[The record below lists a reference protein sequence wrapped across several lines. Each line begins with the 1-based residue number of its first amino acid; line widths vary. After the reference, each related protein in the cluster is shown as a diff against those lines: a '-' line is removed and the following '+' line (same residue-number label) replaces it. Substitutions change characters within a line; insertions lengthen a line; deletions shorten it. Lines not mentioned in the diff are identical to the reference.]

1 MLGVTQI
8 KFIKDLLNLMV
19 KNGKPTNKSAVTDK
33 TERAYKILRD
43 RIFSGYYLPRQRLVE
58 SALSEEL
65 GVNRFVIRDIL
76 KRFSVEKLVI
86 SEPYKGSVVAE
97 VSLEEAFETYQVEA
111 FLEGSAA
118 FLATNRI
125 KDEELKK
132 LEQLIHES
140 KKLDSQN
147 LMKWEKYN
155 RQIHKLMN
163 RSCGNSKLIEM
174 IRGNVKFMKYWF
186 IVLSTPIEV
195 SKRNKEHELIL
206 KAIKA
211 RDPVRVRKAVEDHII
226 ETGNDMRKRLQKTF
240 PNFYQ
245 GRQHQTDL

>member
-132 LEQLIHES
+132 LYGEKGEIAFGSQIRSYVLYPYQLVRDERTELKSSHTDRV
-140 KKLDSQN
+140 LDGDIQEFIDSY
-147 LMKWEKYN
+147 LRFRAMK
-155 RQIHKLMN
+155 R
-163 RSCGNSKLIEM
+163 
-174 IRGNVKFMKYWF
+174 
-186 IVLSTPIEV
+186 
-195 SKRNKEHELIL
+195 
-206 KAIKA
+206 
-211 RDPVRVRKAVEDHII
+211 
-226 ETGNDMRKRLQKTF
+226 
-240 PNFYQ
+240 
-245 GRQHQTDL
+245 